1 MNSPTLDQREIMR
14 VRPNNLSPI
23 MRQSWDNLLFVHW
36 EVNVQDLQKTLPSG
50 LYVDTFEGKAYLGL
64 VPFFMRKIR
73 PNLFPSVPYISNF
86 LECNVR
92 TYVYDEEGNPG
103 VWFHSLDTNRWLA
116 YKIGRI
122 AFSLPYFWAKMKA
135 RKNNNGEISYYL
147 KRKFCDAQ
155 SVVLN
160 YSSPKR
166 GRKAERGTLDFFL
179 LERYM
184 LFSLRKFGD
193 GLLSCRVHHQ
203 PYVFSES
210 TKKDWPIDLFQ
221 WNEFEFE
228 VGELA
233 HVCTANRVDVE
244 IYRPENKK

>member
-1 MNSPTLDQREIMR
+1 
-14 VRPNNLSPI
+14 
-23 MRQSWDNLLFVHW
+23 
-36 EVNVQDLQKTLPSG
+36 
-50 LYVDTFEGKAYLGL
+50 
-64 VPFFMRKIR
+64 
-73 PNLFPSVPYISNF
+73 
-86 LECNVR
+86 
-92 TYVYDEEGNPG
+92 
-103 VWFHSLDTNRWLA
+103 
-116 YKIGRI
+116 
-122 AFSLPYFWAKMKA
+122 MKA

-184 LFSLRKFGD
+184 LFSSRKFGD

-203 PYVFSES
+203 PYVFSKS
-210 TKKDWPIDLFQ
+210 TKKDWPSDPFQ
-221 WNEFEFE
+221 WNEFGFE
-228 VGELA
+228 AGELA